1 MPTVQLLLIA
11 IVVLS
16 TVIICFLI
24 YFLVTYLKNKK
35 VDKKEKEV
43 FDISNL
49 VEEPP
54 LLEKLEEPKHNKVEE
69 KEEKFVFTP
78 NEEIIK
84 PKEEEQAPTI
94 DPFGILNNTKKEEP
108 QSANPSNNKY
118 IS

>member
-16 TVIICFLI
+16 TIIICFLI
-24 YFLVTYLKNKK
+24 YFLVTYLKSKK
-35 VDKKEKEV
+35 VNKKEKEI

-54 LLEKLEEPKHNKVEE
+54 LLDKLESPKAKTME

-78 NEEIIK
+78 NEEIIN
-84 PKEEEQAPTI
+84 PKEEEEVPTI

-108 QSANPSNNKY
+108 QSTNPSNNKY